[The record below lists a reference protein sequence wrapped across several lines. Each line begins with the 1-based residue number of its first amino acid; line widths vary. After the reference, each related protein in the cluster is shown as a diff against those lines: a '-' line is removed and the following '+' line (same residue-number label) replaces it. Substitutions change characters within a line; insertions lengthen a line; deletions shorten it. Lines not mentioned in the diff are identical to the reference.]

1 MDKSAVTFKGG
12 VGRSIRIVTW
22 KVFSH
27 LKILS
32 SDIVFLQEKHLRISG
47 HTRLRKPWVGQV
59 YHSSFNSRLRGT
71 AILIH
76 MRVTLLMEQVISDP
90 EGRFVIVSG
99 VLFQKPVIL
108 VNVYVEVFSFIDES
122 NRLCGPLMLLPSI

>member
-1 MDKSAVTFKGG
+1 MRGLGG
-12 VGRSIRIVTW
+12 QIKRS

-27 LKILS
+27 LKNIS
-32 SDIVFLQEKHLRISG
+32 SDIIFLQETHLRISD

-59 YHSSFNSRLRGT
+59 YHSSFNSRSRGT

-76 MRVTLLMEQVISDP
+76 KRVMFLTEQVIFDP
-90 EGRFVIVSG
+90 EGRFVIVSC

-108 VNVYVEVFSFIDES
+108 VNVYAPNWDNPTFM
-122 NRLCGPLMLLPSI
+122 PLLF